1 MSDWK
6 FGRRHGQCESCQREF
21 AADEAHVSALVIEAE
36 EPQREDVCLE
46 CWQSREVAETLF
58 WWRTHHRVG
67 KKRGLALNLE
77 ALEAFFLALED
88 KQDRTL
94 RELRYILCLIL
105 MRKRRLKIVRI
116 LRGKEGEAMLV
127 RRPRRKESL
136 RVWVYDF
143 SPERMDE
150 LRIKL
155 VRIFDGDEGDLL
167 GTAESSTSPAA
178 DVDSDSGSDS
188 VSDPASDPASD
199 LASDEPGAGSLSQA
213 DAAQDAGEDL
223 PGGAVDPASS
233 ALGPDGEE
241 HAPVESGASEETGQ
255 PDRDPETGESGEVV
269 RPAGSASA

>member
-6 FGRRHGQCESCQREF
+6 FGRRQGGCNACERPF
-21 AADEAHVSALVIEAE
+21 AEDEAHVSSLSIEAE

-46 CWQSREVAETLF
+46 CWKDRADDAQLF

-67 KKRGLALNLE
+67 KKKGLALNLE
-77 ALEAFFLALED
+77 ALEAFFLALEG

-116 LRGKEGEAMLV
+116 LRGKQGEAMLV

-143 SPERMDE
+143 APERMEE
-150 LRIKL
+150 LRVKL

-167 GTAESSTSPAA
+167 GTSEAAPAAEGGEEPAESS
-178 DVDSDSGSDS
+178 
-188 VSDPASDPASD
+188 
-199 LASDEPGAGSLSQA
+199 
-213 DAAQDAGEDL
+213 ED
-223 PGGAVDPASS
+223 
-233 ALGPDGEE
+233 GPDG
-241 HAPVESGASEETGQ
+241 
-255 PDRDPETGESGEVV
+255 DPAAE
-269 RPAGSASA
+269 PANSASA